1 MAEEVVG
8 IRVDSEADTY
18 LDWDLYLEQQTW
30 DDEDWEAYYEQEAID
45 QAEREYAWENA
56 TDEQKRESDFY
67 VGMHKSTCAETF
79 ALMKELPQGFCVTWY
94 VAHCWPRYVLWE
106 QGKPIAGFRSENKGK
121 IVEYAH
127 ASPDVRKAMGNDF
140 NKPKAAAA

>member
-1 MAEEVVG
+1 MAAEVVG

-30 DDEDWEAYYEQEAID
+30 DEEDWEAYYEQEAID

-56 TDEQKRESDFY
+56 TDEQKREGEFY

-79 ALMKELPQGFCVTWY
+79 ALMKELPPGFCVTWY
-94 VAHCWPRYVLWE
+94 VAHNWPRYVLWE
-106 QGKPIAGFRSENKGK
+106 QGQPIAGFRSENKGK
-121 IVEYAH
+121 IVKYAH
-127 ASPDVRKAMGNDF
+127 ASPDVRKTMGNDF
-140 NKPKAAAA
+140 QQPKAVAA

>member
-1 MAEEVVG
+1 MAAEAEVVG

-18 LDWDLYLEQQTW
+18 LDWDLYLEQQAW
-30 DDEDWEAYYEQEAID
+30 DEEDWEAYY
-45 QAEREYAWENA
+45 
-56 TDEQKRESDFY
+56 EQKRESDFY
-67 VGMHKSTCAETF
+67 VGMHKSTCAEAF
-79 ALMKELPQGFCVTWY
+79 ALIKELPQGCFVTWY

-127 ASPDVRKAMGNDF
+127 ASPDVRKVMGNDF
-140 NKPKAAAA
+140 NKPKAVAA